1 MRWSQPSLDRSG
13 PERLA
18 LFADLR
24 RAIDEGLLDAHHQ
37 PMFDPLSGAVIAAE
51 ALVRWRHPT
60 RGPMAPDEFIP
71 IAERSGLIQPLTTLM
86 IERSLS
92 DLGRLRSA
100 GLLRSIAVDLSPRL
114 LLDTGLPCQV
124 ASALNAASIP
134 AACLTLEVTENAVM
148 EDPDKALA
156 VPTELSA
163 VGVRLSVDDF
173 GTGHSS
179 LAYLKRLPGDARPAE
194 AVGLRR
200 GSGFPAG
207 KADGVRRAV
216 RLVACGPA
224 PDTGD
229 VGDHGWVNADMLR
242 PCRS

>member
-156 VPTELSA
+156 V
-163 VGVRLSVDDF
+163 
-173 GTGHSS
+173 
-179 LAYLKRLPGDARPAE
+179 YLKRLPGDARPAE